1 MRLIKLLFAGA
12 LALNVAN
19 ANDKLIID
27 ALDFKMDDKKGIS
40 IFTGD
45 VKMKMSQDKLNAQK
59 VEIYFENTKDGKN
72 PTKYIA
78 TGKVDFEINT
88 NDKHYKG
95 NGEKL
100 IYEPSKQKYLVSGN
114 GYLED
119 VNTNRKIYGEEI
131 YVDQLSGE
139 ASVKGTEKKPV
150 RFIINLE
157 NKETQKGEN
166 K

>member
-1 MRLIKLLFAGA
+1 MKLLSFLLLGA
-12 LALNVAN
+12 LTACAAN
-19 ANDKLIID
+19 EKLIID

-59 VEIYFENTKDGKN
+59 VQVFFENTQNGKT

-88 NDKHYKG
+88 NEKHYIG

-100 IYEPSKQKYLVSGN
+100 IYEPAKQKYLVSGN

-119 VNTNRKIYGEEI
+119 INTQRKIYGEEI
-131 YVDQLSGE
+131 YVDQISGE
-139 ASVKGTEKKPV
+139 ASVKGTAKKPV
-150 RFIINLE
+150 RFIIDLE
-157 NKETQKGEN
+157 NKDKTKEN
-166 K
+166 N

>member
-1 MRLIKLLFAGA
+1 MKLLSFLLLGVITAS
-12 LALNVAN
+12 N
-19 ANDKLIID
+19 ANEKLIID

-59 VEIYFENTKDGKN
+59 VEVFFETTTEGKT

-88 NDKHYKG
+88 NEKHYLGYGDKV
-95 NGEKL
+95 
-100 IYEPSKQKYLVSGN
+100 IYEPTKQKYLVSGN

-119 VNTNRKIYGEEI
+119 KITQRKIYGEEI
-131 YVDQLSGE
+131 FVDQISGE
-139 ASVKGTEKKPV
+139 ASVKGTTKKPV
-150 RFIINLE
+150 RFIIDLE
-157 NKETQKGEN
+157 NKDKKKEN
-166 K
+166 N

>member
-1 MRLIKLLFAGA
+1 MKLLSFLLLGVIA
-12 LALNVAN
+12 AN
-19 ANDKLIID
+19 AASDKLVID

-45 VKMKMSQDKLNAQK
+45 VKMKMSKDRLNAQK
-59 VEIYFENTKDGKN
+59 VEIFFKDTNDGKT

-78 TGKVDFEINT
+78 TGKVDFVINT
-88 NDKHYKG
+88 EEKHFIG

-100 IYEPSKQKYLVSGN
+100 IYEPAKQKYQVIGN

-119 VNTNRKIYGEEI
+119 VNTKRKIYGEEI
-131 YVDQLSGE
+131 FVDQVSGE

-150 RFIINLE
+150 RFIINLDNNDNTKE
-157 NKETQKGEN
+157 NN
-166 K
+166 

>member
-1 MRLIKLLFAGA
+1 MKLLGLLLAGVV
-12 LALNVAN
+12 ALNA

-40 IFTGD
+40 VFTGD
-45 VKMKMSQDKLNAQK
+45 VKMKMSEDRLNAQK

-78 TGKVDFEINT
+78 TGKVDFVINT
-88 NDKHYKG
+88 KDKHYIGK
-95 NGEKL
+95 GEKL

-150 RFIINLE
+150 RFIINLD
-157 NKETQKGEN
+157 NKEKGN
-166 K
+166 N

>member
-1 MRLIKLLFAGA
+1 MKLNFLSLLLTGA
-12 LALNVAN
+12 MALSVAN

-40 IFTGD
+40 IFSGN
-45 VKMKMSQDKLNAQK
+45 VKMKMSQDSLNAQK

-78 TGKVDFEINT
+78 TGKVDFSINT
-88 NDKHYKG
+88 KDKHYIGK
-95 NGEKL
+95 GEKL

-150 RFIINLE
+150 RFIINLD
-157 NKETQKGEN
+157 NKEKGN
-166 K
+166 N